1 MEIRIYDLKF
11 SHNIYYRVESGDTL
25 DGLSSLFNVP
35 KDYIVLHNGQELY
48 AGKLLFLP
56 ETNFA
61 VYVVKPF
68 DTLEKIAKHFGTT
81 PENIKQKNSLMSDYV
96 FVGQK
101 LYV

>member
-1 MEIRIYDLKF
+1 MEIKIYDLKF
-11 SHNIYYRVESGDTL
+11 KHNIYYRVESGDTL
-25 DGLSSLFNVP
+25 ESISSLFNVS
-35 KDYIVLHNGQELY
+35 KNYIVLHNGAELY

-81 PENIKQKNSLMSDYV
+81 TESIKQKNNITSNYV

>member
-1 MEIRIYDLKF
+1 MEIKIYDLTSKK
-11 SHNIYYRVESGDTL
+11 NIYYRVESGDTL
-25 DGLSSLFNVP
+25 ESISSLFNVP

-68 DTLEKIAKHFGTT
+68 DTLDKIAKHFGTT

-101 LYV
+101 LYI

>member
-1 MEIRIYDLKF
+1 MEIKIYDLKF
-11 SHNIYYRVESGDTL
+11 KHNIYYRVESGDTL
-25 DGLSSLFNVP
+25 ESISSLFNVS
-35 KDYIVLHNGQELY
+35 KNYIVLHNGAELY

-56 ETNFA
+56 EIDFE

-68 DTLEKIAKHFGTT
+68 DTIEKISKHFGTT